1 MAKFTAL
8 LLPFCRWWPQETRKQ
23 FTTTTKYVNGFVI
36 FFSWNYPRIKNDILT
51 NPMLVRLYLITSRK
65 SITYK
70 TYYSSCNI
78 HAFIFQLT
86 ILINNFTE
94 FFSRPRQRELNRTPT
109 QDDEDLFEAPE
120 ETPEPVPVVVS
131 QPSVPVVTVQRP
143 AHLKVRK
150 SSKKPSPSPTRRSSQ
165 PPTSAPHNQSSPVR
179 MRKGSNPP
187 TPTTGGPRGAP
198 FADGPPSPTRYNYR
212 LACPTSPMLI
222 SRKRSSSVQSRFTAA
237 SSCGSAVALPTSGGV
252 LPISGGV
259 LPTSASSN
267 TSVPVFEFRFFRIYR
282 QFHEFFLVYQKR
294 LLCKNEIIQYFFQ
307 FLIYFLFSCHF
318 SWFWFFCHSKFSLE
332 SADVWVICYSNYLL
346 DSFIVLEIFLICNF
360 DRRTNIIFQ
369 FQLYF
374 SISIYCISRQ

>member
-1 MAKFTAL
+1 MEHSCIYFSINNSN
-8 LLPFCRWWPQETRKQ
+8 QQ
-23 FTTTTKYVNGFVI
+23 FHGI
-36 FFSWNYPRIKNDILT
+36 FF
-51 NPMLVRLYLITSRK
+51 
-65 SITYK
+65 
-70 TYYSSCNI
+70 
-78 HAFIFQLT
+78 
-86 ILINNFTE
+86 
-94 FFSRPRQRELNRTPT
+94 RPRQRELNRTPT

-222 SRKRSSSVQSRFTAA
+222 SRKRSSSVQSRFTTA

-318 SWFWFFCHSKFSLE
+318 LDFFFFL
-332 SADVWVICYSNYLL
+332 
-346 DSFIVLEIFLICNF
+346 SFKV
-360 DRRTNIIFQ
+360 
-369 FQLYF
+369 
-374 SISIYCISRQ
+374 

>member
-1 MAKFTAL
+1 MDD
-8 LLPFCRWWPQETRKQ
+8 EE
-23 FTTTTKYVNGFVI
+23 
-36 FFSWNYPRIKNDILT
+36 
-51 NPMLVRLYLITSRK
+51 
-65 SITYK
+65 
-70 TYYSSCNI
+70 
-78 HAFIFQLT
+78 IFQ
-86 ILINNFTE
+86 
-94 FFSRPRQRELNRTPT
+94 
-109 QDDEDLFEAPE
+109 APE
-120 ETPEPVPVVVS
+120 ETPEPV
-131 QPSVPVVTVQRP
+131 TVIQRP

-165 PPTSAPHNQSSPVR
+165 PPTSAPNQSSPVR

-222 SRKRSSSVQSRFTAA
+222 SRKRSSSVQSRFTTA

-294 LLCKNEIIQYFFQ
+294 LLCKNEIIQYFFSI
-307 FLIYFLFSCHF
+307 F
-318 SWFWFFCHSKFSLE
+318 
-332 SADVWVICYSNYLL
+332 DLL
-346 DSFIVLEIFLICNF
+346 
-360 DRRTNIIFQ
+360 
-369 FQLYF
+369 
-374 SISIYCISRQ
+374 SI